1 MNLAYK
7 SDFRKEKENVAEKE
21 MPDMVPPQATEV
33 ERAILGACL
42 IDRDAFTTVSGVI
55 DTPAFYDHR
64 HATIYSVIADLSRNN
79 KPVDLL
85 TVTRELND
93 RGKLDEVG
101 GAFYVTHLTSDVAS
115 THNVEYWCHILAE
128 KYFQRESI
136 TKARQIINVC
146 YSSDET
152 DSIADLWRKSE
163 NELSSIFTSSD
174 TGSGMAQVIG
184 DTLRDIEADVVA
196 ARDQRTP
203 GITTGFPSLDTATG
217 GWRSGNMIVLAAR
230 PGVGKTSFALHFALS
245 AAKAGKWVN
254 FFSLEMNKE
263 DLMRIL
269 ISAESGIYRSNIRD
283 GFLKDED
290 WQTINQAVTKL
301 ERLPIVFKDAAGMT
315 INQIQSAI
323 RKNRKNG
330 RCDIVIIDYLQL
342 VRSSQT
348 KSVREL
354 EVSEI
359 SRTMKTIALNEGIP
373 VMALSQLNRAADGET
388 PKLSN
393 LRESGAIEQDADLVL
408 FLHRPNQEQ
417 SIIRLSLAKHRRGR
431 LGEIDIRANDEMT
444 RFSETEQ
451 ITAETVNEPF

>member
-1 MNLAYK
+1 M
-7 SDFRKEKENVAEKE
+7 KEKENVPAKEKE
-21 MPDMVPPQATEV
+21 MSDMVPPQAMEI
-33 ERAILGACL
+33 ERAVLGACL
-42 IDRDAFTTVSGVI
+42 IDQDAFSTVSGIVS
-55 DTPAFYDHR
+55 PESFYEPNNR
-64 HATIYSVIADLSRNN
+64 LVYSVIADLNRNN
-79 KPVDLL
+79 KPVDIL
-85 TVTRELND
+85 TVTQSLND
-93 RGKLDEVG
+93 RGWLESVG
-101 GAFYVTHLTSDVAS
+101 GAFYVIQLTSEVAGS
-115 THNVEYWCHILAE
+115 HNVEHWSYIVAE
-128 KYFQRESI
+128 KYFQRQSI
-136 TKARQIINVC
+136 TRARQIINAC

-184 DTLRDIEADVVA
+184 DTIREIESDVVA
-196 ARDQRTP
+196 AREQRTP
-203 GITTGFPSLDTATG
+203 GITTGFPSLDVSTG
-217 GWRSGNMIVLAAR
+217 GWRDGNMIILAAR

-245 AAKAGKWVN
+245 AAKAGFWVN

-290 WQTINQAVTKL
+290 WHTINDAVTKL

-330 RCDIVIIDYLQL
+330 RCDIAIIDYLQL
-342 VRSSQT
+342 VKSSQA

-417 SIIRLSLAKHRRGR
+417 SIIRLSVAKHRRGR